1 MSTLPQPFG
10 VLGVIYW
17 TTSNKKKKK
26 KEKEKETIRE
36 TKQTPTRRT
45 PKTMRDIK
53 ELRKEI
59 N

>member
-1 MSTLPQPFG
+1 LDDKQQEEE
-10 VLGVIYW
+10 
-17 TTSNKKKKK
+17 K

-53 ELRKEI
+53 ERMKR
-59 N
+59 